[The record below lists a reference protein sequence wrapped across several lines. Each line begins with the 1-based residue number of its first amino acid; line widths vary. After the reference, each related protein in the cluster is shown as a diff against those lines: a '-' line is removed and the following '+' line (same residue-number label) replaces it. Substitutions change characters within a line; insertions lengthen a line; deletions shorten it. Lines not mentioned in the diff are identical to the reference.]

1 MDSYVD
7 TIHFTF
13 L

>member
-7 TIHFTF
+7 IESVN
-13 L
+13 